1 VCSLFDVLCV
11 KRKKSG
17 KVGKE
22 KSLWS
27 AFHLTCLEVS
37 DPRERMVK
45 GNGMETIRGANKVC
59 FIFSL

>member
-1 VCSLFDVLCV
+1 VGKWEVL
-11 KRKKSG
+11 
-17 KVGKE
+17 GKE